1 MKYLRKFQNA
11 NSVVI
16 TYTPS
21 VALINTTK
29 EIIYTAG
36 NLPARIQHID
46 GSLYSADEWI
56 ERGFTNDQANGIAI
70 ETDAGSIVLAKKV
83 FTGFPWG
90 PEGELPVTSEDFGT
104 GEANT
109 DAIINAVGD
118 NGGTAYAVK
127 TARDYTFP
135 DGTKGFLPS
144 IDELKLIPPIIKLVN
159 SLLLTVGGDQIKANN
174 DFWSYI
180 QSSTNSNYLSS
191 GKYYNGAIKPTDETY
206 ITNIPRSSGTQFV
219 VIKYLN

>member
-1 MKYLRKFQNA
+1 MKYLKLFKNA
-11 NSVVI
+11 SSVVI
-16 TYTPS
+16 IDTPS
-21 VALINTTK
+21 VALVDTTK

-70 ETDAGSIVLAKKV
+70 ETDAGGIVLAKKV
-83 FTGFPWG
+83 FTGSWG
-90 PEGELPVTSEDFGT
+90 PEGELPVTNEEFGT

-109 DAIINAVGD
+109 DTIINAVGD
-118 NGGTAYAVK
+118 NGGTSYAVK

-144 IDELKLIPPIIKLVN
+144 IDELKLIPPVIKLVN
-159 SLLLTVGGDQIKANN
+159 SLLLIVGGDQINTSGS
-174 DFWSYI
+174 WSYL
-180 QSSTNSNYLSS
+180 QSSTHTNHLSS
-191 GKYYNGAIKPTDETY
+191 GKYYIDAIKPRDETY
-206 ITNIPRSSGTQFV
+206 IINIPRSSDNQFV